1 MSELNKI
8 QLTAEDKA
16 RYREQIKNIDLSL
29 LSKITDA
36 VPAKIKKLLETQSLN
51 EIQVRLLN
59 DTAQLYTILTSTPDL
74 EDDVKRDILFALQY
88 FVEQED
94 EIPDDIPGI
103 GFLDDYLVVQWVVE
117 EIKEKYSRYFK
128 AWSGFLGAQ
137 VLFWKLPLAFRAP
150 PRLSEIGGF
159 SLH

>member
-8 QLTAEDKA
+8 QLTAEDQA
-16 RYREQIKNIDLSL
+16 RYREQIKKIDLNL
-29 LSKITDA
+29 ISKLTDA

-74 EDDVKRDILFALQY
+74 EEDVKRDILFALQY

-103 GFLDDYLVVQWVVE
+103 GFLDDYMVIQWVVE
-117 EIKEKYSRYFK
+117 EIKEKYSHYFQ
-128 AWSGFLGAQ
+128 A
-137 VLFWKLPLAFRAP
+137 
-150 PRLSEIGGF
+150 
-159 SLH
+159 

>member
-8 QLTAEDKA
+8 QLTAEDQA
-16 RYREQIKNIDLSL
+16 RYREQIKKIDLNL
-29 LSKITDA
+29 LSKITEA
-36 VPAKIKKLLETQSLN
+36 VPAKIKRVLETQSLN

-59 DTAQLYTILTSTPDL
+59 DTAQLYTVLTSTPDL
-74 EDDVKRDILFALQY
+74 EEDVKREILFALQY

-117 EIKEKYSRYFK
+117 EIKEKYSHYFP
-128 AWSGFLGAQ
+128 A
-137 VLFWKLPLAFRAP
+137 
-150 PRLSEIGGF
+150 
-159 SLH
+159 

>member
-128 AWSGFLGAQ
+128 A
-137 VLFWKLPLAFRAP
+137 
-150 PRLSEIGGF
+150 
-159 SLH
+159 

>member
-8 QLTAEDKA
+8 QLTAEDQA
-16 RYREQIKNIDLSL
+16 RYREQIKKLDLSL
-29 LSKITDA
+29 LSKVTDT
-36 VPAKIKKLLETQSLN
+36 VPAKIKTLLETQSLN

-59 DTAQLYTILTSTPDL
+59 DIAQLYTILTSTPEL
-74 EDDVKRDILFALQY
+74 EEDVKRDILFALQY

-117 EIKEKYSRYFK
+117 EIKEKYSHYFQ
-128 AWSGFLGAQ
+128 A
-137 VLFWKLPLAFRAP
+137 
-150 PRLSEIGGF
+150 
-159 SLH
+159 